1 MADVIKRRTWGEV
14 RMAFFRSIFKG
25 VGYIFIFGW
34 LMGFLFNF
42 VSAISGFIIQPGVA
56 ENANNLIWSLVSILI
71 VLVSFLINRKIV
83 LNVIGFCLTFGFMGY
98 PVLHAMLAMIPTF
111 LLLFKFENNGW
122 IHEVI
127 IGAVLILV
135 FIFVVSPFYQRFIK
149 WYFNK
154 KERLLEKKD
163 TLEPVTPPP
172 SGKNKKKR
180 KKKRIS

>member
-1 MADVIKRRTWGEV
+1 
-14 RMAFFRSIFKG
+14 MAFFRNIFKS
-25 VGYIFIFGW
+25 VGYIFVFGW
-34 LMGFLFNF
+34 VMGFLYNF
-42 VSAISGFIIQPGVA
+42 VSALSGLIIQPGLP

-83 LNVIGFCLTFGFMGY
+83 LDVFDFCLTFGFMGY
-98 PVLHAMLAMIPTF
+98 PVLHAMLAMVPTF

-122 IHEVI
+122 VHEIV

-135 FIFVVSPFYQRFIK
+135 FFFVVSPFYQRFIK
-149 WYFNK
+149 WYFKK
-154 KERLLEKKD
+154 KEILLEKKD

-172 SGKNKKKR
+172 RDKNKKKR